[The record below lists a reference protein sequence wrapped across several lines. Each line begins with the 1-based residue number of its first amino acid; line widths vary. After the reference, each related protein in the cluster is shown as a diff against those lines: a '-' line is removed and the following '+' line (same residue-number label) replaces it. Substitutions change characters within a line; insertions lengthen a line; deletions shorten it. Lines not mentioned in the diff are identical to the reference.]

1 MFRMYH
7 ECLLLSDW
15 EHITKA
21 GSDNWLGKSSR
32 ILECLEIIENIVV
45 VEDDDVLLES
55 GTEDEAGQNCY
66 QQLIPFQCVRVFL
79 SPLFCPN
86 VGCVYLIPLP
96 IILKKYEPDYMLN
109 IR

>member
-7 ECLLLSDW
+7 DW

-21 GSDNWLGKSSR
+21 GSDNWLGKLSR

-55 GTEDEAGQNCY
+55 GKEDEAGQNCY
-66 QQLIPFQCVRVFL
+66 
-79 SPLFCPN
+79 
-86 VGCVYLIPLP
+86 
-96 IILKKYEPDYMLN
+96 
-109 IR
+109 